1 MELIPPHLFN
11 HRIPVALEH
20 ILLRALA
27 LNPAERYPTAFDLV
41 EALEAVELQSETI
54 STPAGSK
61 APGVTKIIEWLKR
74 ERNT

>member
-1 MELIPPHLFN
+1 MQKWIIEL
-11 HRIPVALEH
+11 
-20 ILLRALA
+20 
-27 LNPAERYPTAFDLV
+27 ERVVDAYEAAVDLV

-54 STPAGSK
+54 TTPEGSK